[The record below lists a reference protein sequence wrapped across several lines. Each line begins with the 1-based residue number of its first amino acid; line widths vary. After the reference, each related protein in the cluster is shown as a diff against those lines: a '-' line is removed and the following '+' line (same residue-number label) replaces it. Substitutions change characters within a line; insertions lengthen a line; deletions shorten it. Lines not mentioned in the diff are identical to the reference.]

1 VADSPGIGGSHAQRE
16 LFEDALIVAW
26 LRSGQQ
32 ERAAALLRRRLAT
45 RPSAR
50 DRDWL
55 SMAAG

>member
-50 DRDWL
+50 DRD
-55 SMAAG
+55 